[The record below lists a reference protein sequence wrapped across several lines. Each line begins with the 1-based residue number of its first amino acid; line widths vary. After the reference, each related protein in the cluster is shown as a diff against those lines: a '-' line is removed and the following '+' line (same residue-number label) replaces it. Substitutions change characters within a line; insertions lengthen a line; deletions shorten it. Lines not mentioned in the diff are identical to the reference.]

1 MAFKFLGGLV
11 ITGLLFGLLFL
22 GSETVKLVVT
32 TGTFIL
38 LTLLLLLFGLS
49 LLKGKTPIITRYALL
64 INAEDTVKERNYTR
78 IVTWF
83 WFGFLI
89 SLWLLK
95 INVLL
100 LHVALVS
107 VPYLEVYFYLGS
119 LVLFIGEFYVR
130 QLFLP
135 KHRGSSLS
143 RFLLE
148 LAQIPLKKIWLFDK
162 PL

>member
-22 GSETVKLVVT
+22 CGETVKLLVT

-64 INAEDTVKERNYTR
+64 MNAEDTVKERNYTR

-89 SLWLLK
+89 KTNKEPKSTDK
-95 INVLL
+95 I
-100 LHVALVS
+100 S
-107 VPYLEVYFYLGS
+107 
-119 LVLFIGEFYVR
+119 
-130 QLFLP
+130 
-135 KHRGSSLS
+135 
-143 RFLLE
+143 
-148 LAQIPLKKIWLFDK
+148 KI
-162 PL
+162 